1 MPMQIFS
8 LDSPVMNF
16 LSRIADLMILN
27 LLFILC
33 CLPIVTIGASTT
45 ALYSVTLKMAK
56 NEESYIAKSFFQAFK
71 DNFKF
76 STVSWLLGLL
86 IAVIIVVDYNVSPQL
101 SSPFSNI
108 LMFFIT
114 ALTIFYLFE
123 MLYLFPYIA
132 RFDNTFINTVKNA
145 ALISIL
151 NLPYTF
157 LMIIILAAAVVISM
171 FVSFS
176 ISGIVWIL
184 CGFSLIAYINSLL
197 FRRIFSKYEMGP
209 EESEIQESEN

>member
-1 MPMQIFS
+1 MQIFS

-16 LSRIADLMILN
+16 LSKIADLMILN

-33 CLPIVTIGASTT
+33 CLPIVTIGASMT

-71 DNFKF
+71 DNFKL

-86 IAVIIVVDYNVSPQL
+86 IAVIIAVDYNVSPQL
-101 SSPFSNI
+101 SPPFNNI
-108 LMFFIT
+108 LLFFIT

-145 ALISIL
+145 ALISVL

-157 LMIIILAAAVVISM
+157 LMIIIMVAAVVISM

-184 CGFSLIAYINSLL
+184 CGFSLIAYVNSLL
-197 FRRIFSKYEMGP
+197 FRRIFLKYEMEP
-209 EESEIQESEN
+209 EESEIQDLEN

>member
-1 MPMQIFS
+1 MQIFS